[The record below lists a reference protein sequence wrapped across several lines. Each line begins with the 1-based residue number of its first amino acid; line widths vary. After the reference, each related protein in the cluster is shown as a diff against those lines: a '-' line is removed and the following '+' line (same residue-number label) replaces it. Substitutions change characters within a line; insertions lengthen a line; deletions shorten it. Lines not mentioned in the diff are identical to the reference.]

1 MTETA
6 RTGPPANTRSVTEL
20 IDDATAQIS
29 RLIRDELQLA
39 RLEMR
44 QKGKRFGR
52 GAGLTGVAALLAF
65 YGGAAVVAAA
75 VLGLAE
81 LLPGWAAALIVAGAL
96 LTVAAILGLFG
107 KKEVENAAPPIPR
120 EAIEGVHEDIE
131 VIKDRR

>member
-29 RLIRDELQLA
+29 TLIRSELELA

-44 QKGKRFGR
+44 QKGKQFGR
-52 GAGLTGVAALLAF
+52 GAGLAGVAALLAF

-96 LTVAAILGLFG
+96 LTVAAVLGGFG
-107 KKEVENAAPPIPR
+107 KKEVEHAAPPIPR
-120 EAIEGVHEDIE
+120 EAVEGVQQDIE